1 MNEKNVIKISHFNS
15 NTISI
20 SQFSADRIIWERT
33 VEWQYRRENRLWEEK
48 NKFAVAHI
56 GSLSDFH

>member
-15 NTISI
+15 KAISI

-48 NKFAVAHI
+48 NEFAVAHI